1 MLGNWHVRFGGEDAE
16 TRPQQCGK
24 VRCVPTLHLV
34 DFATCIFFEID
45 YSLYSMWQAM
55 RRVWRLGQTQ
65 AVKVVY
71 AVYRNTLEEAALAL
85 MGEKLKAA
93 LLLYGDNA
101 ASAIT
106 EEAGDGDFL
115 AELAQRV
122 LAGEQLAATGL
133 AGLLKP
139 DTRTTTRTWGSPTQ
153 ESVRLD
159 ALAVDLPCVQLA
171 LF

>member
-1 MLGNWHVRFGGEDAE
+1 M
-16 TRPQQCGK
+16 C
-24 VRCVPTLHLV
+24 
-34 DFATCIFFEID
+34 FATCIFFEIEW
-45 YSLYSMWQAM
+45 SLYTLWQAM

-71 AVYRNTLEEAALAL
+71 
-85 MGEKLKAA
+85 
-93 LLLYGDNA
+93 
-101 ASAIT
+101 IT

-133 AGLLKP
+133 SGLLKP

-153 ESVRLD
+153 ETVRLEP
-159 ALAVDLPCVQLA
+159 LPQELRCMQLA
-171 LF
+171 LL

>member
-1 MLGNWHVRFGGEDAE
+1 
-16 TRPQQCGK
+16 
-24 VRCVPTLHLV
+24 
-34 DFATCIFFEID
+34 
-45 YSLYSMWQAM
+45 M

-71 AVYRNTLEEAALAL
+71 AVYQETLEEAALAL

-106 EEAGDGDFL
+106 EDAGDGDFL

-122 LAGEQLAATGL
+122 LAGERLAATGL

-139 DTRTTTRTWGSPTQ
+139 DTRATTRTWGSPTQ
-153 ESVRLD
+153 ESVRLEP
-159 ALAVDLPCVQLA
+159 LPQKLRCVQLA
-171 LF
+171 LLCCPKSNALTARSGRFYNIGCCGFAIVNGYEKLTWRKRC